1 MVDPMKPLVLFSG
14 GSDSALCLLR
24 ALDVV
29 GFHDWVFVAFLD
41 YGQPAVEQEAT
52 AAVRFLRMLYYPPPL
67 LIGRTYVPG
76 VSFLGSGDGS
86 RVVPG
91 RNLALYRAVLPS
103 AHALGCDRVW
113 YGAIA
118 DDAADYED
126 CRPSWAASV
135 SDPGIPLE
143 APLASLTKRDVVREL
158 RKRGVDPRS
167 LWSCYSP
174 SPGGRP
180 CGVCRSCVA
189 LEAAM
194 SLEESRC

>member
-1 MVDPMKPLVLFSG
+1 MVKPLVLFSG
-14 GSDSALCLLR
+14 GLDSALCLLR
-24 ALDVV
+24 ALDVASV
-29 GFHDWVFVAFLD
+29 HDHVFAAFLD
-41 YGQPAVEQEAT
+41 YGQPAVEQEVV
-52 AAVRFLRMLYYPPPL
+52 AAARFLRMLYYLSPL
-67 LIGRTYVPG
+67 LIGRVRVPG
-76 VSFLGSGDGS
+76 VSLLGSGDGP
-86 RVVPG
+86 RIVPG

-103 AHALGCDRVW
+103 AYALGCDRVW

-126 CRPSWAASV
+126 CRSSWAASV

-158 RKRGVDPRS
+158 RKRGVDPRF

-174 SPGGRP
+174 SPDGRA
-180 CGVCRSCVA
+180 CGACRSCVA

-194 SLEESRC
+194 VEV